1 MTRSFRRFEVLLPLR
16 FNDGQPVPDGL
27 IADTVLELFDQF
39 GAVSSETQTIRG
51 RWGYATEVFRDDLMR
66 AFVDTDDS
74 EASIEFFVNYKEQLK
89 LRFEQI
95 DFWIATNRIEI
106 I

>member
-51 RWGYATEVFRDDLMR
+51 RWGLCNRSVPRRLSAR
-66 AFVDTDDS
+66 
-74 EASIEFFVNYKEQLK
+74 
-89 LRFEQI
+89 LR
-95 DFWIATNRIEI
+95 RYR
-106 I
+106 

>member
-1 MTRSFRRFEVLLPLR
+1 
-16 FNDGQPVPDGL
+16 
-27 IADTVLELFDQF
+27 
-39 GAVSSETQTIRG
+39 
-51 RWGYATEVFRDDLMR
+51 VFRDDLVR

-74 EASIEFFVNYKEQLK
+74 EASIEFFVNYKEHLK